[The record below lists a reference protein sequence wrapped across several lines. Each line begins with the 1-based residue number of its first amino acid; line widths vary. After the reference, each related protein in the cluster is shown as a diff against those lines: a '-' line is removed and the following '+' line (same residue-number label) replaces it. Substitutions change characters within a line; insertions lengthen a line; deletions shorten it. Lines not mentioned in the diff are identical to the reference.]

1 MFRRT
6 IRRYAV
12 TLAIALL
19 ACAVGSPPV
28 RGQTSNGIG
37 STATKG
43 HGYVLRVVSGWPI
56 GQGYRPIRVELTA
69 SAPPTDDQSFEIE
82 IDVRDVSYRRS
93 ITTTATVVIPA
104 GSRSGATVI
113 SMPQIGLWYQA
124 MVRVYESGRHLDKLD
139 ASVTSNNPWGYQNV
153 LLPSFLCV
161 SDGMIDTTLI
171 PEALQIN
178 QNNGSGYGVYA
189 NLQMNTIN
197 GRPQYPT
204 DLFTQMNAAELSDR
218 WIDYTSVDVIC
229 MHVDE
234 LAKLAKNRP
243 AALKAICDA
252 VSAGGNLWIWGA
264 GPNWE
269 RLPEIEKLTQLWGP
283 QAEDWYD
290 PDPLHLNRGLD
301 AGFVSN
307 RSVDYS
313 AGGMPVEQ
321 VETVPPDNSLKKV
334 PAPAV
339 APFRLRNAQ
348 LGRALVFSGER
359 PLGANPAPAEDVAN
373 WTWAMNSTGS
383 ERLISKKR
391 QGASTSDDNPDFW
404 KLMIPGVGRAPVT
417 AFRVLITI
425 FVVAI
430 GPVNYLVLRRKR
442 KLHLLLAVVPITAIA
457 VTLGLFAY
465 ALFTD
470 GLHVRVRPRSFTSID
485 QSRQHAA
492 SWARTTYYAGLSP
505 SGGLQFEDDTMIMP
519 IEPSAGPSGAGSR
532 RLIWEGDRQR
542 FANGWLASRTP
553 TQYLSMRSRPS
564 TNGLRIKPSPSGET
578 PSITNGLGTEILHL
592 VICDEQ
598 GRLFTAG
605 ETERG
610 AECKLQPIDAN
621 ADLAE
626 IKQYLASRAPQMM
639 PDMQLTDLSYSRGG
653 FVSYAYYNQSN
664 FSPQQQEGLLEKSLT
679 QVGAWLNGPIA
690 LPKRHYIAIV
700 EQSPEV
706 DYGIDSPQQEMPVH
720 VVHGEW

>member
-6 IRRYAV
+6 IRRSV
-12 TLAIALL
+12 LTVSIALV
-19 ACAVGSPPV
+19 ACAVGSPTV

-43 HGYVLRVVSGWPI
+43 HGYVLRVVSGWPM

-69 SAPPTDDQSFEIE
+69 GAAATNDQSCEIALE
-82 IDVRDVSYRRS
+82 VREFNYRRS
-93 ITTTATVVIPA
+93 TTTTATLVIPA
-104 GSRSGATVI
+104 GSRTGTVVI

-124 MVRVYESGRHLDKLD
+124 TVKVYESGRHLDKLD
-139 ASVTSNNPWGYQNV
+139 ASVVSNNVWGFQNV
-153 LLPSFLCV
+153 MLPSFLCV
-161 SDGMIDTTLI
+161 TDGMIDTTLI
-171 PEALQIN
+171 PEALQIT
-178 QNNGSGYGVYA
+178 QNNGGNVYA
-189 NLQMNTIN
+189 NMQMNMIN
-197 GRPQYPT
+197 GRPQYPNE
-204 DLFTQMNAAELSDR
+204 LFTQMSAAELSDR
-218 WIDYTSVDVIC
+218 WIDYTSADVIC

-234 LAKLAKNRP
+234 LAKVAKSRP
-243 AALKAICDA
+243 EALKAIRDA
-252 VSAGGNLWIWGA
+252 VAAGGNLWIWGA
-264 GPNWE
+264 GSNWE
-269 RLPEIEKLTQLWGP
+269 RLPEIETLTQLWGP
-283 QAEDWYD
+283 QAEGWYD
-290 PDPLHLNRGLD
+290 PDPLHLKRGLD

-321 VETVPPDNSLKKV
+321 VENVPVDNSLKNA

-348 LGRALVFSGER
+348 LGRVLVFSGER
-359 PLGANPAPAEDVAN
+359 PLGANPAPAEDIAN
-373 WTWAMNSTGS
+373 WVWAMNSTGS
-383 ERLISKKR
+383 DRLLTKKR
-391 QGASTSDDNPDFW
+391 QGTSTTDDNPDFW

-485 QSRQHAA
+485 QSRQHAV

-505 SGGLQFEDDTMIMP
+505 SGGLLFEDDTTIMP
-519 IEPSAGPSGAGSR
+519 IEPTVGPNGASSR
-532 RLIWEGDRQR
+532 RLVWEGDRQR

-553 TQYLSMRSRPS
+553 TQYLSMRSRPT
-564 TNGLRIKPSPSGET
+564 TNGLRIKPSASGAA
-578 PSITNGLGTEILHL
+578 PSITNGLGAQILHL

-605 ETERG
+605 ETARG

-621 ADLAE
+621 ADLVE
-626 IKQYLASRAPQMM
+626 IKKYLASRAPQMM
-639 PDMQLTDLSYSRGG
+639 PDMQLTDLSYSRRG

-679 QVGAWLNGPIA
+679 QVGAWLNGPIT
-690 LPKRHYIAIV
+690 LPPRHYIAIV
-700 EQSPEV
+700 AQSPEL
-706 DYGIDSPQQEMPVH
+706 DYGVGAPQQEMPVH
-720 VVHGEW
+720 VVQGEW